1 MTSLIDK
8 TLDRFFK
15 PIDVNLVK
23 GDFNVP
29 VKLRKSPRGQY
40 SVRANLD
47 SLFMEDMELN
57 ASPEIQVDMQEMALN
72 GTPQS
77 PPQESIES
85 EPTVPVP
92 TSESVDMEAPQVSDA
107 AIEPENQQQDIEQQI
122 NDQDEDNVGE
132 ST

>member
-15 PIDVNLVK
+15 PIDVNLIK

-72 GTPQS
+72 GTPI
-77 PPQESIES
+77 QESIES
-85 EPTVPVP
+85 EPTVPAP

-107 AIEPENQQQDIEQQI
+107 AIEPENQQQDIEQQA
-122 NDQDEDNVGE
+122 NDQDEENVGE
-132 ST
+132 SA

>member
-15 PIDVNLVK
+15 PIDVNLIK

-92 TSESVDMEAPQVSDA
+92 TSASVDGEASEVADDTL
-107 AIEPENQQQDIEQQI
+107 EPENHQQANEQEI
-122 NDQDEDNVGE
+122 NDQDKDNVGE
-132 ST
+132 SS